1 MEFTLNSVT
10 LLWTLIVN
18 TAPIFCKFY
27 MKYHLRIKYANMG
40 TLRIFEVISDSVNAD
55 GVCALKIFA
64 KASWTTYPED
74 VPTIRRNFG
83 GYLPNDTA

>member
-27 MKYHLRIKYANMG
+27 MKYHLQIKIANME
-40 TLRIFEVISDSVNAD
+40 TLRIFEVMSDSFNAD
-55 GVCALKIFA
+55 ILSLK
-64 KASWTTYPED
+64 KYLRERLGQLNPEA
-74 VPTIRRNFG
+74 VPTIRRNVG